1 MTTQPTR
8 PPSAPQAAQT
18 AQAASSVKTKL
29 DPVVVRMAL
38 VLVLGAIA
46 PLLDST
52 IVNVALH
59 TLGRAFSV
67 SVADV
72 QWVATGYLLSLAIA
86 IPLTGWVA
94 DRIGAKRVWIF
105 AQLLFLLG
113 SVLCGLSW
121 NLGSLI
127 GFRVLQGFGGG
138 LMLPVLQTL
147 LLRAVGSSR
156 ETLGRLMAVVTIP
169 ALVAPIF
176 GPVVGGLIIGHA
188 SWRWI
193 FYVNVPICLLG
204 AFLAWRMLPADAPN
218 RSTRLDITG
227 LLLLSPAL
235 AALLY
240 GLASV
245 GIDGGFAHVTVIAP
259 LAIGVVLTAAFLLW
273 ARHRRT
279 HEPLLD
285 LSLFRISS
293 FSASSALLFISGL
306 SMYGSMLLL
315 PLYYQQERGESVIV
329 AGLMMAPQ
337 GIGSLLAR
345 GGGALTD
352 RFGPR
357 PVLLG
362 SILLTTIG
370 TIPFVFTAHNVSPVV
385 LGIALAIRGA
395 GLSGANMAVMV
406 GAYRDLSREQI
417 PHASTATRIAQ
428 QIGASF
434 GTAVLA
440 VVLTR
445 QLAAHPGAT
454 GLATAYGHTFLWSLG
469 FTVASFIPALFNPA
483 LALPRISRGVS
494 R

>member
-1 MTTQPTR
+1 MSKQPGGTAE
-8 PPSAPQAAQT
+8 PGGPSASVS
-18 AQAASSVKTKL
+18 AASVSVKTKL
-29 DPVVVRMAL
+29 DPTVVRMAL

-59 TLGRAFSV
+59 TLGRAFTA

-72 QWVATGYLLSLAIA
+72 QWVATGYLLSLALA
-86 IPLTGWVA
+86 IPFTGWAA
-94 DRIGAKRVWIF
+94 DRFGAKRVWIF

-113 SVLCGLSW
+113 SVLCGVSW

-147 LLRAVGSSR
+147 LVRAAGSR
-156 ETLGRLMAVVTIP
+156 ENLGRLMAVVTIP

-193 FYVNVPICLLG
+193 FYVNVPICVLG
-204 AFLAWRMLPADAPN
+204 AYLAWRILPADTPN
-218 RSTRLDITG
+218 RATRLDLTG

-245 GIDGGFAHVTVIAP
+245 GTEGGFDHAEVIAP
-259 LAIGVVLTAAFLLW
+259 LALGVVLTAAFLGW
-273 ARHRRT
+273 AARRHA

-285 LSLFRISS
+285 LSLFRVRS
-293 FSASSALLFISGL
+293 FAASSALMFISGF

-315 PLYYQQERGESVIV
+315 PLYYQQAHSESVV
-329 AGLMMAPQ
+329 TAGLMMAPQ

-345 GGGALTD
+345 GGGVLTD

-357 PVLLG
+357 PVLLS
-362 SILLTTIG
+362 SILLTVIG
-370 TIPFVFTAHNVSPVV
+370 TIPFVFTAHNVDYVL
-385 LGIALAIRGA
+385 LGIALAIRGM
-395 GLSGANMAVMV
+395 GLSAANMAVMV
-406 GAYRDLSREQI
+406 GAYRDLTREQVA
-417 PHASTATRIAQ
+417 HASTATRIAQ
-428 QIGASF
+428 QVGASF

-440 VVLTR
+440 VILTR
-445 QLAAHPGAT
+445 QLAAHPDTAGI
-454 GLATAYGHTFLWSLG
+454 ATAYGHTFLWALG
-469 FTVASFIPALFNPA
+469 FTLASLIPA
-483 LALPRISRGVS
+483 LALPGIPREKPSS
-494 R
+494 

>member
-1 MTTQPTR
+1 MTAQPAG
-8 PPSAPQAAQT
+8 PGAPQAAQ
-18 AQAASSVKTKL
+18 AAPVKARL
-29 DPVVVRMAL
+29 DPAVVRMAL

-46 PLLDST
+46 PLLDGT

-59 TLGRAFSV
+59 TLGRAFSA
-67 SVADV
+67 SVAEV

-86 IPLTGWVA
+86 IPLTGWA
-94 DRIGAKRVWIF
+94 TDRLGAKRVWIF

-113 SVLCGLSW
+113 SVLCGVSW
-121 NLGSLI
+121 NLGALI

-147 LLRAVGSSR
+147 LLRAAGSR

-193 FYVNVPICLLG
+193 FYINVPICLLG
-204 AFLAWRMLPADAPN
+204 AYLAWRMLPTDTPN
-218 RSTRLDITG
+218 RSTRLDFTG

-245 GIDGGFAHVTVIAP
+245 GTDGGFDHVEVIAP

-273 ARHRRT
+273 AGRPRRR
-279 HEPLLD
+279 EPLLD
-285 LSLFRISS
+285 LSLFRVRS
-293 FSASSALLFISGL
+293 FAASSALMFISGL

-315 PLYYQQERGESVIV
+315 PLYYQQERNESVVV

-337 GIGSLLAR
+337 GIGSLFAR
-345 GGGALTD
+345 SGGLLTD

-362 SILLTTIG
+362 SILITTIG
-370 TIPFVFTAHNVSPVV
+370 TIPFVFTAHNVSPIV

-395 GLSGANMAVMV
+395 GLSGANMAIMV
-406 GAYRDLSREQI
+406 GAYRDLGREQI
-417 PHASTATRIAQ
+417 SHASTATRIAQ
-428 QIGASF
+428 QVGASF

-440 VVLTR
+440 VVLAR
-445 QLAAHPGAT
+445 QLAAHPGAA
-454 GLATAYGHTFLWSLG
+454 GLATAYGHTFLWALG
-469 FTVASFIPALFNPA
+469 FTVASFIPAL
-483 LALPRISRGVS
+483 ALPRIPRAAKSEKPS
-494 R
+494 S